1 MKSQKYKFFIFAFV
15 CMTAAEPHTHAHR
28 QAHTQAHRRTD
39 KSKYIA
45 HVKRNVNASWGAA
58 QKPTLALPC
67 SGV

>member
-15 CMTAAEPHTHAHR
+15 CMTAAEPTHTHAH
-28 QAHTQAHRRTD
+28 TQSHRRTD